1 MQTPP
6 RHTLEDPP
14 PVIDR
19 VFSAR
24 ICIDVDNIEKALSL
38 IHELTCKGS
47 RVGERG
53 RLATTYTQTVLSQL
67 RAAPM
72 DNTLP
77 LRAYA
82 LHPLLALRLASML
95 CSTVYLD
102 FVRYLHKDELLAQS
116 NLRKH
121 IHAYVYRM
129 QHLHA
134 KLTTHS
140 VCDID
145 KERQKP
151 TTTTKS
157 SPPKVPPQ
165 SSGFHAHPLQPKN
178 DEGPEYLGWC
188 QMLPSSRD
196 DSFDDSIAGVNGSNT
211 SGGR

>member
-1 MQTPP
+1 MPP

-14 PVIDR
+14 PVIDS
-19 VFSAR
+19 VYSER

-53 RLATTYTQTVLSQL
+53 MLATMYTQTVLSQL

-72 DNTLP
+72 DNILP

-102 FVRYLHKDELLAQS
+102 FVRYLHKGELLAQS
-116 NLRKH
+116 TLRKH

-129 QHLHA
+129 QHVHA
-134 KLTTHS
+134 KSTTHS
-140 VCDID
+140 VGDID
-145 KERQKP
+145 KGR
-151 TTTTKS
+151 
-157 SPPKVPPQ
+157 PPKFRPQ
-165 SSGFHAHPLQPKN
+165 SSGSHARPLQPKN

-188 QMLPSSRD
+188 QMLPFR
-196 DSFDDSIAGVNGSNT
+196 DSFDDDSIAGVNGSNT
-211 SGGR
+211 SGGAN